1 MESEE
6 TVKEVD
12 SKSSRMKD
20 DWNDRA
26 RVNAKWYITTI
37 RLDLTD
43 EDFDASGRPEVEKFI
58 LGDPLLTGPRE
69 GRDLKSQRM
78 LEIGCGLG
86 RMSRHLAGYF
96 GEVHGTDVSGEMIRQ
111 AGERLAAINNLS
123 FFETSGAD
131 FAALPADHY
140 DLIFSVYVFQ
150 HVPWRE
156 VVESNIR
163 DACRVLRPGGLFKF
177 QVNNVS
183 HPDYVGREK
192 NTWEG
197 TTLTENDLRRA
208 ARNNGVRLVSLSGLG
223 TQYCWAI
230 FNKPPVA
237 LANLSAQTGQP
248 LVEFF
253 SQSDSPLRREVPVSG
268 HLAWL
273 TLIVSGLDHRIVD
286 ANSIVVELGDHD
298 LRPCYVGWLGEE
310 FAAEMGRQGWN
321 DTESLTQINVG
332 IPEGLGPGQ
341 YDVRVRYLDQPA
353 SVTVSVSLQEAPPDP
368 PEITHVANDADG
380 SLDLRVSGE
389 RAGFRIFTIGLD
401 ETATPDNVTILLD
414 DLTLRPAEV
423 TYLPSGA
430 IYKVTSRFPESLP
443 PGPHSIRVDF
453 KGLVSELCQIEVH
466 PIS

>member
-1 MESEE
+1 MESDPM
-6 TVKEVD
+6 VKEVD
-12 SKSSRMKD
+12 SKTSLMKD

-58 LGDPLLTGPRE
+58 LGDPLLTGPRV

-86 RMSRHLAGYF
+86 RMSRHLAEYF

-111 AGERLAAINNLS
+111 ARERLAGISNLS

-131 FAALPADHY
+131 FTALPPDHY
-140 DLIFSVYVFQ
+140 DLVFSVYVFQ

-156 VVESNIR
+156 VVESNIS

-208 ARNNGVRLVSLSGLG
+208 ARNNGMRLVSLSGLG

-230 FNKPPVA
+230 FNKP
-237 LANLSAQTGQP
+237 LAQLATLPGQTAQP
-248 LVEFF
+248 RVEFF
-253 SQSDSPLRREVPVSG
+253 SQSASPLRREVPVSG

-273 TLIVSGLDHRIVD
+273 TVIVSGLDHRIVD
-286 ANSIVVELGDHD
+286 ANSVVVELGDDD
-298 LRPCYVGWLGEE
+298 LRPCYVGWLGDE
-310 FAAEMGRQGWN
+310 FAAEMRSQGWEE
-321 DTESLTQINVG
+321 TESLTQINVG
-332 IPEGLGPGQ
+332 IPEGLSPGE
-341 YDVRVRYLDQPA
+341 YGVRVRYLNQRATATA
-353 SVTVSVSLQEAPPDP
+353 SVRLQEALPDP

-401 ETATPDNVTILLD
+401 ESAGPENVTILLD

-430 IYKVTSRFPESLP
+430 IYKVTARFPEGLA
-443 PGPHSIRVDF
+443 PGSHTVRVDF
-453 KGLVSELCQIEVH
+453 KGLVSEICRIEVH
-466 PIS
+466 PVE

>member
-1 MESEE
+1 MESEP
-6 TVKEVD
+6 TVNEVD

-37 RLDLTD
+37 KLDLTD
-43 EDFDASGRPEVEKFI
+43 EDFDASGWPEVEKFI
-58 LGDPLLTGPRE
+58 LGDPLLTGPRA

-96 GEVHGTDVSGEMIRQ
+96 GEVHGTDVSGEMVRQ
-111 AGERLAAINNLS
+111 ARERLAGIPNLS

-131 FAALPADHY
+131 FAALPADY
-140 DLIFSVYVFQ
+140 SDLVFSVYVFQ
-150 HVPWRE
+150 HVPWKE
-156 VVESNIR
+156 VIESNLR

-197 TTLTENDLRRA
+197 TTLTENELRRA
-208 ARNNGVRLVSLSGLG
+208 ARDNGMRLVSLSGMG

-230 FNKPPVA
+230 YNKPLA
-237 LANLSAQTGQP
+237 LLADLPGQTGRPQI
-248 LVEFF
+248 EFF
-253 SQSDSPLRREVPVSG
+253 SQSDSPSRREVPVAG
-268 HLAWL
+268 QLAWL
-273 TLIVSGLDHRIVD
+273 TLIVSGFDHRIVD
-286 ANSIVVELGDHD
+286 ANSVVVELGDDD
-298 LRPCYVGWLGEE
+298 LRPCYVGWLGDE
-310 FAAEMGRQGWN
+310 FAAAMRHRGWSDVEM
-321 DTESLTQINVG
+321 LTQINVG
-332 IPEGLGPGQ
+332 IPPGLSPGE
-341 YDVRVRYLDQPA
+341 VRARVRYLNHPA
-353 SVTVSVSLQEAPPDP
+353 SAAATVVLHEALPDP

-401 ETATPDNVTILLD
+401 ESAGPDNVTILLD

-430 IYKVTSRFPESLP
+430 IYKVTARFPEGMA
-443 PGPHSIRVDF
+443 PGPHDVRVDF
-453 KGLVSELCQIEVH
+453 RGLVSEICRIEVL
-466 PIS
+466 PVE